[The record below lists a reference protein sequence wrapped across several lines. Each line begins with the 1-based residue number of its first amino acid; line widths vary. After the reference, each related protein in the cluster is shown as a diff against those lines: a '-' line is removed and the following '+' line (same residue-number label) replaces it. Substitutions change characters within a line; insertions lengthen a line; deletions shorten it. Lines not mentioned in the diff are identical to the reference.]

1 MEIGIL
7 ENNQEYFKND
17 VIYDLETFPTIF
29 TFAAIFANGKGERVY
44 EISSRKDDTEPML
57 EFMRNIVK
65 NKFRMVGFN
74 NLGFD
79 YPVLHF
85 ILEKAREAKAS
96 DKPLKLT
103 AKMIY
108 AHVEKMFQQSKDSRF
123 GNAVKN
129 SDVILPQVDLFKIHH
144 FDNKARSTSLK
155 MLEFNMRSDEIED
168 LPYPVGTNLAGNQL
182 DVLCKYNKKDIRETL
197 KFYYYSIEAIKMR
210 SELTAQFGFDC
221 TNFNDTRIGK
231 ELFVQRLEQVKP
243 GTCYK
248 KIMRGGK
255 PARQIQ
261 QTKRDKIHLK
271 ECLLPYLKFTRPEF
285 EAVRDWFAQQTITE
299 TKGVFSDIEEHRL
312 GEVAKYAKMRVKMK
326 KMNCPVDGAKNKRYV
341 PTEEHISEMM
351 KEHPMGWVEMC
362 ELKSPK
368 GAASYWF
375 CWNIA
380 ETLNVVV
387 NGFQYDYGTGG
398 IHSAENGVF
407 VSDDEYQIFSYDIKS
422 MYPNTSIKN
431 NFYPEHLGISFCTV
445 YNDLYNERASY
456 SKKDPR
462 NGALKLALNGTYGAS
477 NDEYSP
483 MYDPKFTMSIT
494 VNGQMLLSMLMSDM
508 ITELNV
514 KMLMCNTDG
523 FEFIAKK
530 KDKERVEQ
538 IVKAWEN
545 VTKLEM
551 EGCLYSKM
559 LIRDVN
565 NYLAIKEKE

>member
-1 MEIGIL
+1 
-7 ENNQEYFKND
+7 
-17 VIYDLETFPTIF
+17 
-29 TFAAIFANGKGERVY
+29 
-44 EISSRKDDTEPML
+44 
-57 EFMRNIVK
+57 
-65 NKFRMVGFN
+65 
-74 NLGFD
+74 
-79 YPVLHF
+79 
-85 ILEKAREAKAS
+85 
-96 DKPLKLT
+96 
-103 AKMIY
+103 
-108 AHVEKMFQQSKDSRF
+108 
-123 GNAVKN
+123 
-129 SDVILPQVDLFKIHH
+129 
-144 FDNKARSTSLK
+144 
-155 MLEFNMRSDEIED
+155 
-168 LPYPVGTNLAGNQL
+168 
-182 DVLCKYNKKDIRETL
+182 
-197 KFYYYSIEAIKMR
+197 MR
-210 SELTAQFGFDC
+210 SELTKQFGFDC
-221 TNFNDTRIGK
+221 TNFNDTKIGK
-231 ELFVQRLEQVKP
+231 ELFVQRLEKAKP
-243 GTCYK
+243 GTCYTK
-248 KIMRGGK
+248 VMRGGK
-255 PARQIQ
+255 SVRIMQ
-261 QTKRDKIHLK
+261 QTKREKIHLR

-285 EAVRDWFAQQTITE
+285 RAIRDWFAQQTITE

-312 GEVAKYAKMRVKMK
+312 GEVAKYANMRVKMK
-326 KMNCPVDGAKNKRYV
+326 KMNCPVNGAKNKRYV
-341 PTEEHISEMM
+341 PSEEHISEMM

-362 ELKSPK
+362 PLKSPK

-380 ETLNVVV
+380 ETLNVVID
-387 NGFQYDYGTGG
+387 GFQYDYGTGG
-398 IHSAENGVF
+398 IHSAANGVF

-422 MYPNTSIKN
+422 MYPNISIKN

-494 VNGQMLLSMLMSDM
+494 VNGQMLLSMLISDM

-514 KMLMCNTDG
+514 TMLMCNTDG

-530 KDKERVEQ
+530 KDKEKVEQ
-538 IVKAWEN
+538 IVKEWEN